1 MFKHTPNFEVQ
12 PRFADGVLS
21 SFFSTDVLERMKL
34 NLGLDFEILNQGLVK
49 ILKLKF
55 YGEADVWLRF

>member
-1 MFKHTPNFEVQ
+1 MKVESESVLARFEAGAWASFFCWCFVE
-12 PRFADGVLS
+12 VLS
-21 SFFSTDVLERMKL
+21 L
-34 NLGLDFEILNQGLVK
+34 ILVVILKIDLVK